1 MTEKSLTA
9 LLEFLDWTSDKGLMA
24 KNTVGGRK
32 AAASKVLGVLDPE
45 EQADV
50 TAIDL
55 DGTMTRFINLHG
67 RDYNT
72 SSLNVY
78 KSRTNAAIN
87 DFQTWLRDPLSFKPQ
102 SNKSEKSGG
111 KKPPKAS
118 GPATQPPPDSP
129 AAASAQASSS
139 TAVNVFPI
147 QIRENLVI
155 RIHGLPFDLSK
166 AEADRIANVVKA
178 MAME

>member
-1 MTEKSLTA
+1 MSERSLPA
-9 LLEFLDWTSDKGLMA
+9 LLEFLDWTSEKGIMA
-24 KNTVGGRK
+24 KNTVAGRK
-32 AAASKVLGVLDPE
+32 AAAGKVLGVLDPE

-55 DGTMTRFINLHG
+55 DSTMTRFFNLHG
-67 RDYNT
+67 KDYNT

-87 DFQTWLRDPLSFKPQ
+87 DFQEWLADPLAYKPQ
-102 SNKSEKSGG
+102 SSKVEKKAAKKSL
-111 KKPPKAS
+111 KKETPKS
-118 GPATQPPPDSP
+118 GPAVTETGPVSASP
-129 AAASAQASSS
+129 SQS

-147 QIRENLVI
+147 QIRENLVV

-166 AEADRIANVVKA
+166 PEADRIANVIKA

>member
-1 MTEKSLTA
+1 
-9 LLEFLDWTSDKGLMA
+9 
-24 KNTVGGRK
+24 VG
-32 AAASKVLGVLDPE
+32 KVLGVLDPE

-50 TAIDL
+50 TAVDL
-55 DGTMTRFINLHG
+55 DSTMTRFFNLHG
-67 RDYNT
+67 KDYNT

-87 DFQTWLRDPLSFKPQ
+87 DFKDWLADPLTFKPQ
-102 SNKSEKSGG
+102 SNKVEKKADKEPAKNGS
-111 KKPPKAS
+111 PKN
-118 GPATQPPPDSP
+118 GPAVDETGPVSISP
-129 AAASAQASSS
+129 SQS

-147 QIRENLVI
+147 QIRKNLVV

-166 AEADRIANVVKA
+166 PEADRIANVIKA

>member
-1 MTEKSLTA
+1 MSERSLPA
-9 LLEFLDWTSDKGLMA
+9 LLEFLEWTSEKGIMA
-24 KNTVGGRK
+24 KNTVAGRK
-32 AAASKVLGVLDPE
+32 AAVGKVLGVLDPE

-55 DGTMTRFINLHG
+55 DSTMTRFFNLHG
-67 RDYNT
+67 KDYNT

-87 DFQTWLRDPLSFKPQ
+87 DFQEWLADPLAFKPQ
-102 SNKSEKSGG
+102 SNKADKKAV
-111 KKPPKAS
+111 KKPADKGSPKNSSAADET
-118 GPATQPPPDSP
+118 GPISV
-129 AAASAQASSS
+129 SSSQS

-147 QIRENLVI
+147 QIRENLVV

-166 AEADRIANVVKA
+166 SEADRIANVIKA